1 MADEK
6 KAPSNKAREI
16 KGRLVA
22 VAFGHPRQR
31 QPLGWH
37 IVKAVTVE
45 RNRRDEIK
53 RLVVRVFNPL
63 TERYNGKRVVVRPDE
78 WRSRMSGV
86 LWRKGFVPLE
96 EFGKEG
102 AAK

>member
-1 MADEK
+1 MADK
-6 KAPSNKAREI
+6 KSREI

-22 VAFGHPRQR
+22 IHFWAPRQR

-53 RLVVRVFNPL
+53 RLVVRVYNPN
-63 TERYNGKRVVVRPDE
+63 TERYDGKRVVVRPDE
-78 WRSRMSGV
+78 WRSRTSGV

-96 EFGKEG
+96 EFGKG
-102 AAK
+102 AAR